1 MLDFILPLAVNTT
14 QLPPQSPLVAST
26 TNPAETVTIEFAN
39 QKVQVP
45 KGGYYDRFRMHP
57 DLDEVAKDP
66 KAGNIDFFR
75 NIPKQM
81 EDSRV
86 GKIWAPNF
94 FYRTSNIQVVML
106 APIAKLK
113 AKLSMPL
120 EPLQPIPGFGL
131 VALTF
136 FRYEVCDNDP
146 YNEVS
151 VAVVLRP
158 PHVHAIIPQ
167 LPQPLQLANAIRQR
181 HMYAHVL
188 ALPVNTE
195 IARVRGVYAYQLP
208 KWLTRIDVDI
218 NKLNSTATLWDTTG
232 KPDVSISLPTP
243 AFKSIPSQTKL
254 STHTMLHNID
264 GQWHQ
269 TDVLSNPLSVS
280 QQLFPKNVKLEKHG
294 GKVSQL
300 LEELGVG
307 KIIRV
312 DVTNDAQTVLY
323 LPKPLKN
330 Y

>member
-1 MLDFILPLAVNTT
+1 MLKKLTATIQKQFN
-14 QLPPQSPLVAST
+14 SSST
-26 TNPAETVTIEFAN
+26 PETVTIEFAK

-45 KGGYYDRFRMHP
+45 RGGYYDRYRMKP
-57 DLDEVAKDP
+57 DLDEIAKNP
-66 KAGNIDFFR
+66 NAGNIDFFR
-75 NIPKQM
+75 KIPKKKQA
-81 EDSRV
+81 SRV

-94 FYRTSNIQVVML
+94 FYRTSNIQLLML
-106 APIAKLK
+106 APIAKIK
-113 AKLSMPL
+113 TKLPMPL

-151 VAVVLRP
+151 VAVILRP
-158 PHVHAIIPQ
+158 PHTSNVLPR
-167 LPQPLQLANAIRQR
+167 LPQTLQLANAIHQR
-181 HMYAHVL
+181 HFYAHVL

-195 IARVRGVYAYQLP
+195 IAQVRGVYAYQLP
-208 KWLTRIDVDI
+208 KWLTRIDIDI
-218 NKLNSTATLWDTTG
+218 NKLSTNATLWDSLG
-232 KPDVSISLPTP
+232 KPDISITLPTP
-243 AFKSIPSQTKL
+243 TFKSVKSKSQLGKN
-254 STHTMLHNID
+254 TMLHNID

-269 TDVLSNPLSVS
+269 TDVVSNPLSVS
-280 QQLFPKNVKLEKHG
+280 QQLFPKNITLEKQG

-300 LEELGVG
+300 LDELGVD
-307 KIIRV
+307 KFVRV